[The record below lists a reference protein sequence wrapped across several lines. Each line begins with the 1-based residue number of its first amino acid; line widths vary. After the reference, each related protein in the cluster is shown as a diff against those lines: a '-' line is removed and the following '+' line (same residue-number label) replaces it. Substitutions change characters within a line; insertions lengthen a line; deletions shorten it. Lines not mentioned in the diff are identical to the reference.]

1 MTGEMYAIDPIT
13 ATEPDGSSWP
23 AHAAMAAALRD
34 AGLDATV
41 QPFDQYQGP
50 YVLVGPDVRVG
61 EAPYQLA
68 VQELGVVR
76 LWLCDDGLYRE
87 DTGEM
92 LPRAGCLIPDLA
104 AEAALELMGLLGV
117 EVKE

>member
-76 LWLCDDGLYRE
+76 LWLCDEGVYRE
-87 DTGEM
+87 DTGEIM
-92 LPRAGCLIPDLA
+92 PCPCEIPEYA
-104 AEAALELMGLLGV
+104 AEAALALMDLGETV
-117 EVKE
+117 EGG